1 MSLVQ
6 PYFAVLC
13 PMPRIPSHSLLRMG
27 TFWVCRTF
35 PLAVDPLGFF
45 KEAKDF
51 TVSPTTKGSC
61 ERCGED
67 VLDTQNRD
75 KTESGNYVH
84 LLPDHC
90 PVLAKEAN
98 WKHRQTTFEEEI
110 EDATQV

>member
-1 MSLVQ
+1 MGCGGSKATVD
-6 PYFAVLC
+6 PEDAVVGH
-13 PMPRIPSHSLLRMG
+13 PNPNKVIG
-27 TFWVCRTF
+27 TTNDS
-35 PLAVDPLGFF
+35 AVDPLGFF
-45 KEAKDF
+45 KEAKDSV